1 MAAQNK
7 TRPFGMR
14 DYFGYAMGDF
24 GCNMSFALITNYL
37 MLFYTQYIG
46 LRLSDWAWIIV
57 VGKVWDAINDPLIG
71 GMVDNVRI
79 GKGSKFMPW
88 ITIGGSAL
96 IIFTTLSFMP
106 IASMSYIFKV
116 IYCLAIYCVW
126 SVAYTMA
133 NVPYGALHSCITNDP
148 SKRTNLSTFRS
159 IGAGLAQVLSMLL
172 PLIVYDKDNNLI
184 GSRMVYV
191 ALVCSAIGF
200 IGFMLVRLL
209 VTERVVVEA
218 HDKTEKMSY
227 LKAVKGFFTNRP
239 LLAITAVSFVQV
251 ICFMSMTSVNSIIF
265 QSYFH
270 NTQILAAVNIV
281 SYLPLVV
288 IMPFIGRITKKI
300 GKKKLVVISSSIS
313 VVAGIISCLLP
324 MAPEAKSSLFLYIG
338 ALMLLYTSNA
348 VFTIILWAM
357 VVDCIDYQY
366 EKTGSR
372 DEGSLYALFS
382 FFRKLAQGLGS
393 AFSAVMLA
401 VCGYV
406 ESLGANQTAQTALNI
421 KNMYLIVMTVGVA
434 LTVIITQFVY
444 NIDKDRGSADP
455 IDIEPDPAPENF
467 E

>member
-1 MAAQNK
+1 
-7 TRPFGMR
+7 MR

-281 SYLPLVV
+281 SYLPLGCYHAFHRQNNKKNRQEKAGRH
-288 IMPFIGRITKKI
+288 IFIDKRCRGCSFVPASHGTR
-300 GKKKLVVISSSIS
+300 GKELAV
-313 VVAGIISCLLP
+313 P
-324 MAPEAKSSLFLYIG
+324 LYRR
-338 ALMLLYTSNA
+338 AYA
-348 VFTIILWAM
+348 
-357 VVDCIDYQY
+357 
-366 EKTGSR
+366 
-372 DEGSLYALFS
+372 SLYEQ
-382 FFRKLAQGLGS
+382 RCVHNYPLGYG
-393 AFSAVMLA
+393 
-401 VCGYV
+401 C
-406 ESLGANQTAQTALNI
+406 
-421 KNMYLIVMTVGVA
+421 
-434 LTVIITQFVY
+434 
-444 NIDKDRGSADP
+444 
-455 IDIEPDPAPENF
+455 
-467 E
+467 

>member
-1 MAAQNK
+1 
-7 TRPFGMR
+7 MR

-106 IASMSYIFKV
+106 IASMGYIFKV
-116 IYCLAIYCVW
+116 IYCLVIYCIW

-159 IGAGLAQVLSMLL
+159 IGAGLAQVLAMLL

-218 HDKTEKMSY
+218 HDKTEKMSCF
-227 LKAVKGFFTNRP
+227 VRP
-239 LLAITAVSFVQV
+239 GHLLH
-251 ICFMSMTSVNSIIF
+251 VNDLGKQHYIPVLFPQHSD
-265 QSYFH
+265 
-270 NTQILAAVNIV
+270 
-281 SYLPLVV
+281 
-288 IMPFIGRITKKI
+288 IG
-300 GKKKLVVISSSIS
+300 GCQY
-313 VVAGIISCLLP
+313 CLLS
-324 MAPEAKSSLFLYIG
+324 APCCYHAFHRQNDKKNRQEEAGRHIFVDKCCCGCSFMPASHGARGEELAVPLYRC
-338 ALMLLYTSNA
+338 AYA
-348 VFTIILWAM
+348 
-357 VVDCIDYQY
+357 
-366 EKTGSR
+366 
-372 DEGSLYALFS
+372 SLYEQ
-382 FFRKLAQGLGS
+382 R
-393 AFSAVMLA
+393 
-401 VCGYV
+401 C
-406 ESLGANQTAQTALNI
+406 
-421 KNMYLIVMTVGVA
+421 
-434 LTVIITQFVY
+434 VY
-444 NIDKDRGSADP
+444 NYPLGYGC
-455 IDIEPDPAPENF
+455 
-467 E
+467 

>member
-1 MAAQNK
+1 
-7 TRPFGMR
+7 MR

-209 VTERVVVEA
+209 VTERVVV
-218 HDKTEKMSY
+218 
-227 LKAVKGFFTNRP
+227 
-239 LLAITAVSFVQV
+239 VSFVQV

-313 VVAGIISCLLP
+313 VVAGIVSCLLP

-401 VCGYV
+401 ACGYV
-406 ESLGANQTAQTALNI
+406 DVSI
-421 KNMYLIVMTVGVA
+421 
-434 LTVIITQFVY
+434 
-444 NIDKDRGSADP
+444 RGPVPP
-455 IDIEPDPAPENF
+455 I
-467 E
+467 

>member
-37 MLFYTQYIG
+37 MLFYTQYVG
-46 LRLSDWAWIIV
+46 LELKDWAWIII

-71 GMVDNVRI
+71 GMVDNVSI

-88 ITIGGSAL
+88 ITIGGSSL

-116 IYCLAIYCVW
+116 IYCLAIYCIW

-159 IGAGLAQVLSMLL
+159 IGAGLAQVLTMLL
-172 PLIVYDKDNNLI
+172 PLIVYDKDHNLI
-184 GSRMVYV
+184 GLRMVYV

-200 IGFMLVRLL
+200 AGFMLVRLL
-209 VTERVVVEA
+209 VTERVAAEA
-218 HDKTEKMSY
+218 HDKTDKMSY
-227 LKAVKGFFTNRP
+227 LKAIKGFFTNRP
-239 LLAITAVSFVQV
+239 LLAITAVSFAQV
-251 ICFMSMTSVNSIIF
+251 ICFMSMSTVNVIIF

-270 NTQILAAVNIV
+270 NTKILAAANIV
-281 SYLPLVV
+281 PYLPLVV
-288 IMPFIGRITKKI
+288 LMPFIGKITKKI
-300 GKKKLVVISSSIS
+300 GKKKLVVIASSIS
-313 VVAGIISCLLP
+313 LVAGIISCFIP
-324 MAPEAKSSLFLYIG
+324 MDPTATSSLIIYMG
-338 ALMLLYTSNA
+338 VLMLLYTSNA

-372 DEGSLYALFS
+372 DEGSRYALFS

-393 AFSAVMLA
+393 ALSAGLLA

-434 LTVIITQFVY
+434 LTVDVTQFVY
-444 NIDKDRGSADP
+444 NINKDRGTVAP
-455 IDIEPDPAPENF
+455 IDIAPDPAPENF

>member
-200 IGFMLVRLL
+200 IGFMLVRLH

-218 HDKTEKMSY
+218 HGKTEKMSY

-288 IMPFIGRITKKI
+288 IMPFIG
-300 GKKKLVVISSSIS
+300 
-313 VVAGIISCLLP
+313 
-324 MAPEAKSSLFLYIG
+324 
-338 ALMLLYTSNA
+338 
-348 VFTIILWAM
+348 
-357 VVDCIDYQY
+357 
-366 EKTGSR
+366 
-372 DEGSLYALFS
+372 
-382 FFRKLAQGLGS
+382 
-393 AFSAVMLA
+393 
-401 VCGYV
+401 
-406 ESLGANQTAQTALNI
+406 
-421 KNMYLIVMTVGVA
+421 
-434 LTVIITQFVY
+434 
-444 NIDKDRGSADP
+444 
-455 IDIEPDPAPENF
+455 
-467 E
+467 

>member
-1 MAAQNK
+1 
-7 TRPFGMR
+7 MR
-14 DYFGYAMGDF
+14 DYFAMRWAISA
-24 GCNMSFALITNYL
+24 CNMSFALITNYL

-106 IASMSYIFKV
+106 IPSMSYIFKR

-251 ICFMSMTSVNSIIF
+251 ICFMSMTSVNNIIF
-265 QSYFH
+265 SPISI
-270 NTQILAAVNIV
+270 TLDIMAVNIV

-313 VVAGIISCLLP
+313 VVAGIVSCLLP

-401 VCGYV
+401 ACGYV
-406 ESLGANQTAQTALNI
+406 ETLGADQTAQTALNI

>member
-1 MAAQNK
+1 MAVQNK

-106 IASMSYIFKV
+106 IASMGYIFKV
-116 IYCLAIYCVW
+116 IYCLVIYCIW

-159 IGAGLAQVLSMLL
+159 IGAGLAQVLAMLL

-288 IMPFIGRITKKI
+288 IMPFIGRMTRKI

-313 VVAGIISCLLP
+313 VVAGVVSCLLP

-401 VCGYV
+401 ACGYV
-406 ESLGANQTAQTALNI
+406 ETLGADQTAQTALNI

-444 NIDKDRGSADP
+444 NIDKD
-455 IDIEPDPAPENF
+455 
-467 E
+467 